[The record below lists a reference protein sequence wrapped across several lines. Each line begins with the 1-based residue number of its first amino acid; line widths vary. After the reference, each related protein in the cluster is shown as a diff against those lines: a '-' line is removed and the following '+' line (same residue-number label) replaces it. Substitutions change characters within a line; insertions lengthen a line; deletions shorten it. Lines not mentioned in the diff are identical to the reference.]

1 MKAREY
7 GKERKSSGGCLE
19 MHRRGSSGCSSQ
31 LVVAGV
37 YVRPAVRS
45 AGHRAAARERFVSAR
60 TFRIC
65 AFLLP
70 TARLRTPSKTRR
82 GDCSNG
88 SNCASIGARRFRA
101 GSLSLH
107 AAAAAELTA
116 QKCTMDRRAS
126 ARAVCLFVCIVAE
139 VYRSVFTHR
148 NSNDREG

>member
-1 MKAREY
+1 MKVREY

-31 LVVAGV
+31 LVVVGV

-45 AGHRAAARERFVSAR
+45 AGHRAAAERPR

-65 AFLLP
+65 AFLLL